1 MHELLTLSAREI
13 ARRIR
18 MREITS
24 REAVEIHIRHAERVN
39 PTINAI
45 VQDRFTAAREEA
57 DRADEQVAAAQ
68 EPSSLPP
75 LHGVPCTIKENFA
88 FAGMPNTSGLVSR
101 RGMIAEKDCTT
112 VSRLRDAGAI
122 PLGVTNIPELC
133 MWVESHNRVY
143 GRSRNPYNPQHIVG
157 GSSGGEGAI
166 IGSGASPFGLG
177 GDVAGSIRLPAFFNG
192 VFGHKPTGSL
202 VPTSGQHPPTE
213 GRIQH
218 YCTVG
223 PLARKAED
231 LMPLLRILAGPDGQD
246 TECRAMQLGDPED
259 LRMESMNVL
268 CVPENGL
275 RSVSPEM
282 SAALL
287 RAANGLQESGASVRG
302 RKFRRLRYSF
312 NIWASMLHQASETAF
327 STHLGNGERVRL
339 GTETIKWLTRRSAHT
354 LPSLS
359 LALLERL
366 PMPHG
371 RFIETGRKLEAE
383 LLEALGDDG
392 VMLFPSSTVAAPR
405 HLEPMRTPLDYAYM
419 GIINVFG
426 MPSTQVPMG
435 LDRNG
440 LPLGVQVISAPG
452 NDHLTIGVAMQ
463 LERIFGGW
471 IPPWRASEQAVGTL
485 SARRKRAV
493 GSDLPRAARLFRGLA
508 RA

>member
-1 MHELLTLSAREI
+1 MHELLTVSASEI

-18 MREITS
+18 HRTITS
-24 REAVEIHIRHAERVN
+24 REAVEVHIRHAEQVN
-39 PTINAI
+39 PAINAI
-45 VQDRFTAAREEA
+45 VRERFDQARREAEAADARVRGTADA
-57 DRADEQVAAAQ
+57 D
-68 EPSSLPP
+68 SLPP
-75 LHGVPCTIKENFA
+75 FLGVPCTIKENFA
-88 FAGMPNTSGLVSR
+88 FTGMPNTSGLVSR
-101 RGMIAEKDCTT
+101 RHVIAEQDCSA
-112 VSRLRDAGAI
+112 VARLRAAGAI

-133 MWVESHNRVY
+133 MWVESNNRVY
-143 GRSRNPYNPQHIVG
+143 GRSNNPYNPAHIVG

-166 IGSGASPFGLG
+166 IGAGASPFGLG
-177 GDVAGSIRLPAFFNG
+177 GDVAGSIRLPAFFNR

-202 VPTSGQHPPTE
+202 VPTSGQHPPPE

-223 PLARKAED
+223 PLARRAED
-231 LMPLLRILAGPDGQD
+231 LMPLLRLLAGPDGID
-246 TECRAMQLGDPED
+246 TECREMPLGDPAAVR
-259 LRMESMNVL
+259 LAGMRVL
-268 CVPENGL
+268 CVPGNGL
-275 RSVSPEM
+275 RAVSPDL

-287 RAANGLQESGASVRG
+287 RASRGLEQSGMRMNW
-302 RKFRRLRYSF
+302 RRFRRLRYSF
-312 NIWASMLHQASETAF
+312 NIWASMMHAASRTAF
-327 STHLGNGERVRL
+327 STHLGNGRKIRIGAESL
-339 GTETIKWLTRRSAHT
+339 KWLARRSPHT
-354 LPSLS
+354 LPSLG

-371 RFIETGRKLEAE
+371 RFIETGRRLQAE

-392 VMLFPSSTVAAPR
+392 IMLFPSSTIAAPR
-405 HLEPMRTPLDYAYM
+405 HLEPLRTPMDYAYM

-452 NDHLTIGVAMQ
+452 NDHLTIAAALE

-471 IPPWRASEQAVGTL
+471 IPPWRASE
-485 SARRKRAV
+485 RAV
-493 GSDLPRAARLFRGLA
+493 SAISPRLQPLQDLPLAARLARGLA